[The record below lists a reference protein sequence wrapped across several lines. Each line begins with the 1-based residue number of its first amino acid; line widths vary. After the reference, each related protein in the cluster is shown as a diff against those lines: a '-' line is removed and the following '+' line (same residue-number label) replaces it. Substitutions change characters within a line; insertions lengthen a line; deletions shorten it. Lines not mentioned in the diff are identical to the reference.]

1 MQKILRSLLL
11 ALLVVG
17 FMMPCLSKAEAAKL
31 VVLPV
36 VTNEDDENAAVSR
49 RVWNEECMSIFK
61 FPEFDIVDDSDL
73 TVVLNKVNYEA
84 VAKDG
89 VNEALIRKV
98 MAETKADIGVM
109 MVMTELKL
117 EPEYP
122 PTKGNHYRLSQKGNL
137 LLVNNISGVVKNERI
152 SDWDDYDYALTIRG
166 DFVHDQFRNTVIRSL
181 KKVIKVK

>member
-1 MQKILRSLLL
+1 
-11 ALLVVG
+11 
-17 FMMPCLSKAEAAKL
+17 
-31 VVLPV
+31 
-36 VTNEDDENAAVSR
+36 
-49 RVWNEECMSIFK
+49 
-61 FPEFDIVDDSDL
+61 
-73 TVVLNKVNYEA
+73 
-84 VAKDG
+84 
-89 VNEALIRKV
+89 

-122 PTKGNHYRLSQKGNL
+122 PTKGNYYRLSQKGDL

-181 KKVIKVK
+181 KKVIKAK

>member
-11 ALLVVG
+11 DLLVVG
-17 FMMPCLSKAEAAKL
+17 FMMPCLGKAEAAKL

-73 TVVLNKVNYEA
+73 TVVLNKVNYNA
-84 VAKDG
+84 VAKNG
-89 VNEALIRKV
+89 VDEALIRQV
-98 MAETKADIGVM
+98 MSETKADMGIMLVM
-109 MVMTELKL
+109 DELKL
-117 EPEYP
+117 EPEFP
-122 PTKGNHYRLSQKGNL
+122 PTKGNYYRLSQKGNL
-137 LLVNNISGVVKNERI
+137 LYVNNISGVVKKERI

-181 KKVIKVK
+181 KKVMKAK

>member
-17 FMMPCLSKAEAAKL
+17 FMMPCLSKAEASKL

-73 TVVLNKVNYEA
+73 TVVLNKVNYNA
-84 VAKDG
+84 VAKNG
-89 VNEALIRKV
+89 VDEALIRQV
-98 MAETKADIGVM
+98 MTETKADIGVM

-122 PTKGNHYRLSQKGNL
+122 PTKGNYYRLSQKGNL

-181 KKVIKVK
+181 KKVIKAK

>member
-61 FPEFDIVDDSDL
+61 FPEFDIFLLYKDSL
-73 TVVLNKVNYEA
+73 LSTATQEFITFMNK
-84 VAKDG
+84 K
-89 VNEALIRKV
+89 
-98 MAETKADIGVM
+98 
-109 MVMTELKL
+109 
-117 EPEYP
+117 
-122 PTKGNHYRLSQKGNL
+122 
-137 LLVNNISGVVKNERI
+137 NI
-152 SDWDDYDYALTIRG
+152 
-166 DFVHDQFRNTVIRSL
+166 
-181 KKVIKVK
+181 

>member
-17 FMMPCLSKAEAAKL
+17 FMMPCLGKAEAARL

-49 RVWNEECMSIFK
+49 RVWNEQCMSIFK

-73 TVVLNKVNYEA
+73 TVVLNKINYNA
-84 VAKDG
+84 VAKKG
-89 VNEALIRKV
+89 VDEALIRQV
-98 MAETKADIGVM
+98 MTETKADM
-109 MVMTELKL
+109 EF
-117 EPEYP
+117 P
-122 PTKGNHYRLSQKGNL
+122 PTKGNYYRLTQKGNL
-137 LLVNNISGVVKNERI
+137 MLVDNVSGTVKKERI
-152 SDWDDYDYALTIRG
+152 SDWDDYDYALTVRG

-181 KKVIKVK
+181 KKVMKAK

>member
-17 FMMPCLSKAEAAKL
+17 FMMPCLGKAEAAKL

-73 TVVLNKVNYEA
+73 TVVLNKVNYNA
-84 VAKDG
+84 VAKNG
-89 VNEALIRKV
+89 VDEALIRQV
-98 MAETKADIGVM
+98 M
-109 MVMTELKL
+109 
-117 EPEYP
+117 
-122 PTKGNHYRLSQKGNL
+122 S
-137 LLVNNISGVVKNERI
+137 
-152 SDWDDYDYALTIRG
+152 
-166 DFVHDQFRNTVIRSL
+166 
-181 KKVIKVK
+181 